1 MLDSINFNT
10 LSNTVIYTLDTL
22 LASKKYPESLL
33 NYLYLITL
41 GMILNY
47 GDEFIED
54 IYNTILF
61 TNFTFENNNK
71 YQIKEKNNLYYKEPL
86 NNNYLKKWFDL
97 STNLPTVKINNNLL
111 FKIIG
116 GSNIKTLEY
125 LTSELNYILF
135 NKHKKYS
142 LKNIFKIKFD
152 YFKNGLTEK
161 KNQKYSETIDK
172 IFSTL
177 QAEDIIKTIIK
188 LKNYNIKN
196 KKLKNALNMFP
207 NIDINNYRIEGL
219 DLLVNL
225 FRPLY
230 EIKEIKQ
237 LINKNILLENNII
250 EKEFDKILG
259 KNTYKNICNK
269 LNYLNQLYE
278 KNKEG
283 LYNNYFN
290 FSLEY
295 VFIRNEFINKYLNKK
310 YLLGQI

>member
-1 MLDSINFNT
+1 MLDNINFNT

-54 IYNTILF
+54 IYNTIVF
-61 TNFTFENNNK
+61 TNFTFENENK
-71 YQIKEKNNLYYKEPL
+71 YQVKEKNNLYYKDPL

-97 STNLPTVKINNNLL
+97 STNLPTIKINNNLL

-135 NKHKKYS
+135 NKHKKYL

-152 YFKNGLTEK
+152 YFKNGIIEN
-161 KNQKYSETIDK
+161 KNQKYNETIDK

-310 YLLGQI
+310 YLLKQI